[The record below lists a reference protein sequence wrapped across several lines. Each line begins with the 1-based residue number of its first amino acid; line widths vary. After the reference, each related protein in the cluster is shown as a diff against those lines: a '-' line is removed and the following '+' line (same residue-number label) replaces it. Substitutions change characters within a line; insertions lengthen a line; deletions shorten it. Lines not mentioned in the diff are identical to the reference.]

1 MLRGLVFLVMVV
13 GVVAG
18 AYFGTIKVHTV
29 AAPPK
34 YYYEGYG
41 EFSPD
46 RALDITSDRERQAT
60 VDLLPNGNVFVM
72 YSFNDSKPDK
82 FGFTPTKENH
92 RSAWIWLPCAL
103 IAVGVEFMVMLLVML
118 LVGVEPDGSP

>member
-1 MLRGLVFLVMVV
+1 LRGLVFLVMVV

-41 EFSPD
+41 EFSP
-46 RALDITSDRERQAT
+46 
-60 VDLLPNGNVFVM
+60 
-72 YSFNDSKPDK
+72 
-82 FGFTPTKENH
+82 GFTPTKENH

-118 LVGVEPDGSP
+118 LVGVAPDGSP